1 MSLKPK
7 SKHPLYR
14 KHFGKGK
21 AQAALL
27 QVGMTDVEEWGML
40 ELSLRDLQ
48 RRARTSSST
57 AFKGFEN
64 KVGFVCQLADAS
76 AHLLVENLARA
87 VQDPEGR
94 LHSAVAGWVNTLRQ
108 RPTLGA
114 LAFAKPVIHGFYN
127 PPGKNA
133 DLLGFAAGMI
143 YILLQREDPEAAP
156 DILHQRHFRL
166 VTMLLGYGLLVAHGS
181 PVANAVPDPVGAIL
195 GGTRRPR

>member
-1 MSLKPK
+1 MSRKPRYK
-7 SKHPLYR
+7 PPLYR
-14 KHFGKGK
+14 RHYGKGK

-27 QVGMTDVEEWGML
+27 AFGLTDVEEWGVL

-64 KVGFVCQLADAS
+64 KVGFGCQLAEAA

-94 LHSAVAGWVNTLRQ
+94 LHSAVAGWVDTLRQ
-108 RPTLGA
+108 RPRLGA

-127 PPGKNA
+127 PPRKNA
-133 DLLGFAAGMI
+133 DSLGIAAGMI
-143 YILLQREDPEAAP
+143 YYLMQREDPTADAET
-156 DILHQRHFRL
+156 LHQRHFRL

-181 PVANAVPDPVGAIL
+181 PVANAIPDPVEAML
-195 GGTRRPR
+195 GGSRRPR